1 MNWQGCS
8 FQEPSMLP
16 LFDNIN
22 YLSTNARNVVLPD
35 HATPDDFTYALS
47 FLRCYTESIGTFN
60 SYRREVERLLQWC
73 AHKKL
78 SIIEL
83 TRDDIDQFVKFCQ
96 HPPIGWIG
104 LKKVMRFTGKNGI
117 RTPNP
122 DWKPFVVTLPKAQV
136 HAMRLEGNVPR
147 ASDYKMS
154 QGSLQETF
162 AILSTFFN
170 FLISE
175 RYLSSNPISL
185 IRQKSKYFRKHQ
197 HMRQNRR
204 LSPTQW
210 QTILDSIDLIEGKS
224 DMWKERTRFMLSLFF
239 GLYLR
244 ISEVTASERWTPT
257 MNHFTKDSE
266 GNWWFT
272 TVGKGNKERQI
283 AVSEAVLASLVKWRT
298 FLKLS
303 PLPTPADTRPLIP
316 KLRDYGAVT
325 ATEVIRRILQTCFNK
340 ASEILAVSHPDESDG
355 LREVT
360 VHWLRHTAISED
372 VKTRPLN
379 HVRDDA
385 GHESINTTNRYINT
399 LHRERHKTARDKP
412 TMPSNE

>member
-1 MNWQGCS
+1 
-8 FQEPSMLP
+8 MLP

-35 HATPDDFTYALS
+35 HTNPDDFTYALS

-60 SYRREVERLLQWC
+60 SYRREIERLLQWC
-73 AHKKL
+73 AHKKITL
-78 SIIEL
+78 IEI

-96 HPPIGWIG
+96 HPPLAWIG
-104 LKKVMRFTGKNGI
+104 LKKVVRFTGKNGI
-117 RTPNP
+117 RAPNS
-122 DWKPFVVTLPKAQV
+122 DWKPFVVTLPKAQI
-136 HAMRLEGNVPR
+136 HSMRIEGNVPR

-197 HMRQNRR
+197 HVRQNRR
-204 LSPTQW
+204 LSALQW
-210 QTILDSIDLIEGKS
+210 QAIIDSVDQITGKS
-224 DMWKERTRFMLSLFF
+224 DMWKERTHFMLSLFF

-244 ISEVTASERWTPT
+244 ISEVTASERWTPS

-283 AVSEAVLASLVKWRT
+283 AVSEAVLASLTKWRT

-303 PLPTPADTRPLIP
+303 PLPTPADNRPLIP
-316 KLRDYGAVT
+316 KLRDYGAVA

-340 ASEILAVSHPDESDG
+340 AAEILSVTHPDESDG

-372 VKTRPLN
+372 EKRRPLN

-399 LHRERHKTARDKP
+399 HHRERHQSAKNKP
-412 TMPSNE
+412 IQPSTD